1 MGVVPPE
8 KGFLEFL
15 REITKK
21 HGTVLIFD
29 EVITGFRLSEG
40 GASKYFGVTPDM
52 TTLGKIAGGGMPLAC
67 YGGKLEIMQCV
78 APLGSVYQAG
88 TLSGNPCAVA
98 AGIETIRQ
106 IESIPNF
113 YEELDRKSAMIEN
126 AIREKGL
133 NVNRCGSLMTV
144 FFNDERVKSYDEAR
158 ACDTESYGRYYR
170 HMLQSGIYTAPSQ
183 FEAMFVSYAHSDED
197 IAKTIDAIKAYR

>member
-1 MGVVPPE
+1 M
-8 KGFLEFL
+8 
-15 REITKK
+15 
-21 HGTVLIFD
+21 
-29 EVITGFRLSEG
+29 
-40 GASKYFGVTPDM
+40 
-52 TTLGKIAGGGMPLAC
+52 
-67 YGGKLEIMQCV
+67 
-78 APLGSVYQAG
+78 
-88 TLSGNPCAVA
+88 A

-113 YEELDRKSAMIEN
+113 YEELDKKSAMMEN
-126 AIREKGL
+126 AIREKGV

-197 IAKTIDAIKAYR
+197 ITKTIDAIKAYR